1 MKLVTGV
8 LLLVVSAPGLRAQ
21 SEAQLRQF
29 FEGKLV
35 TVKLDM
41 PATEDGVD
49 VHADRPRPLDFSQ
62 YAGRLKR
69 HGTAL
74 RAGQSILV
82 TKVKAKERH
91 IEFQLAGGGYGTF
104 WDDQSTDVFVP
115 PATKSQREK
124 NLEKDIKTERDSQR
138 KRAMQEELDA
148 LRKEREREDARNEA
162 AVADAEE
169 AKKANVRQRATEGG
183 SRFNVRYDRVL
194 SSQELTPQ
202 SVLQALAEYVEFPS
216 ETFGTPAGA
225 PDRAAGAPPV
235 PAPREGLAVLRRGA
249 SRQDVEAA
257 LGKPESVSERMAG
270 ELTVFVCTF
279 QTSWG
284 RVEAQFVEDLLVK
297 FVVVS
302 N

>member
-1 MKLVTGV
+1 MKPLTGV
-8 LLLVVSAPGLRAQ
+8 LLLVGLVPGLQAQ
-21 SEAQLRQF
+21 GEAQLQQF
-29 FEGKLV
+29 FEGKSV
-35 TVKLDM
+35 KVKLDM

-49 VHADRPRPLDFSQ
+49 VHPDRPKPLDFSQ

-82 TKVKAKERH
+82 TKVRAKERH

-104 WDDQSTDVFVP
+104 WDDQSTAVFVP

-124 NLEKDIKTERDSQR
+124 NLEKDIKAERDPQR
-138 KRAMQEELDA
+138 KRAMQEELDG
-148 LRKEREREDARNEA
+148 LRREREREDARNQA

-169 AKKANVRQRATEGG
+169 AKKTNLRQRALEGG
-183 SRFNVRYDRVL
+183 SRFNVRYDRVV

-202 SVLQALAEYVEFPS
+202 SVMQALAEYVDFPS
-216 ETFGTPAGA
+216 ETFGVPAGT
-225 PDRAAGAPPV
+225 PGRAATGAPA
-235 PAPREGLAVLRRGA
+235 PAPEGLGVLRKGA

-257 LGKPESVSERMAG
+257 LGKPESVSERAAG
-270 ELTVFVCTF
+270 ELTVVVCTF

>member
-1 MKLVTGV
+1 MKLVIGV
-8 LLLVVSAPGLRAQ
+8 LLLVGLAPGLRAQ
-21 SEAQLRQF
+21 SEAQLKEF

-35 TVKLDM
+35 KVKLDM

-82 TKVKAKERH
+82 TRVKAKERH
-91 IEFQLAGGGYGTF
+91 IEVQLAGGGYGTF

-115 PATKSQREK
+115 SATKSQREK
-124 NLEKDIKTERDSQR
+124 NLEKDIKGERDPQR

-202 SVLQALAEYVEFPS
+202 SVIQALAEYVEFPS

-225 PDRAAGAPPV
+225 PDRAAAAPPA
-235 PAPREGLAVLRRGA
+235 PAPPEGLAVLRSGA

-257 LGKPESVSERMAG
+257 LGKPESVSERVAG
-270 ELTVFVCTF
+270 ELTVVVCTF